1 MPTIVLERSQE
12 EPATTEY
19 LEQMRQ
25 AAEACFEINDVK
37 RLSTY
42 VSADGR
48 RFVCIFEARDLQS
61 VQRSLESV
69 GMDYQQLWVAGHAF

>member
-1 MPTIVLERSQE
+1 MPTIVLERSQD
-12 EPATTEY
+12 EPATSEY
-19 LEQMRQ
+19 LDQMRQ
-25 AAEACFEINDVK
+25 AAEACFEINDVR
-37 RLSTY
+37 RLNTY
-42 VSADGR
+42 VSADGK